1 MDKFIDKIKES
12 KKHSKNQKR
21 KKNIVFF
28 SFLRNVGLYY
38 LENGEYLGSNDE
50 AGLNNFHKNV
60 HNILINFAIMNP
72 EYDLFIKPK
81 MGGHFVKEITDAW
94 KSESTDKI
102 PRNCHITIEDDPH
115 DLILNADL
123 VITFNSSTLLES
135 GLRNIP
141 VLIPAFDEAVK
152 EYKDYFD
159 FTVYEEGFT

>member
-1 MDKFIDKIKES
+1 
-12 KKHSKNQKR
+12 
-21 KKNIVFF
+21 
-28 SFLRNVGLYY
+28 
-38 LENGEYLGSNDE
+38 
-50 AGLNNFHKNV
+50 
-60 HNILINFAIMNP
+60 MNP

-115 DLILNADL
+115 DLILNADA

-159 FTVYEEGFT
+159 FTVYEEGFDVVKNKDMLH